1 MAVET
6 LPKNQLPENQL
17 PPAPVSPT
25 EKARLEIGVTPR
37 AVLLSLV
44 LAAWFGYLVPVID
57 LQLKNTKLGAGH
69 LPIGAIAVL
78 LFLLLVVNPL
88 LKLASARLAFT
99 RNEVLV
105 VYISCLFSCLLPGM
119 GSESFYVAHSI
130 GSSYYATPENKW
142 LSFLEPYLKPWF
154 SAAIW
159 ESGSYSESS
168 KAAISDWYLGTG
180 GKNIPWG
187 AWLVPMAAWS
197 SLVLAT
203 YAMLGCLS
211 VMLRA
216 QWGEFEALS
225 FPLLRVPQ
233 ELTADADANER
244 PIVRRFFSNRLMW
257 IGFGAVFFIDFVN
270 GLNVYFPDVPVI
282 SLGFPIGR
290 LFSEAPWN
298 QMAPVAMQVWPIFVA
313 ITFLLTTEMSF
324 SLWAGLWLVQFQYV
338 AAYFLGFP
346 YGNLPPALGHSG
358 DGVARTFT
366 AFQQVGGYLAYAGL
380 LLWTARGHLKHIF
393 RRAVGREPQ
402 AAGEDKEAL
411 SYPLAFW
418 GFALSLAFIIGWSCL
433 AGMRAD
439 VAIALWGLYLVTAIV
454 LSRAVIEGGVMFIN
468 QGWVPMGTLAQLFGA
483 GTAGQWMNAASIVP
497 GTFIQVS
504 FFQDMRAFIMPSFLH
519 SFKLAHDR
527 NIAARRLSVL
537 IAATIMVAMGVGLW
551 AKVRMGY
558 VAGGLTLHAW
568 FSIVAPQYPA
578 QNAQTL
584 LRGIE
589 GGDLNNWFWLGI
601 GALFTTLL
609 VSARAR
615 FAGFPLHPLGY
626 LLALTAP
633 TQRAWFSFFLG
644 WMIKSLVTRF
654 GGHSAYKACIPIA
667 LGVILGE
674 SSAFVFWLGIDGW
687 QGRAGHTFLP

>member
-1 MAVET
+1 MAVE
-6 LPKNQLPENQL
+6 NLPESASS
-17 PPAPVSPT
+17 PETIAPAP
-25 EKARLEIGVTPR
+25 KAKLEIGVTPR
-37 AVLLSLV
+37 AVLLSLG

-57 LQLKNTKLGAGH
+57 LQVRNTKLGAGH

-88 LKLASARLAFT
+88 LKLASARLALT

-105 VYISCLFSCLLPGM
+105 VYISCLFSTLLPGM

-130 GSSYYATPENKW
+130 GSFYYATPENKW

-159 ESGSYSESS
+159 ESGSYSEGS

-180 GKNIPWG
+180 GQNIPWG

-197 SLVLAT
+197 SLVLAS

-216 QWGEFEALS
+216 QWGQYEALS

-233 ELTADADANER
+233 ELVADADAHGR
-244 PIVRRFFSNRLMW
+244 PLVRRFFSNRLMW
-257 IGFGAVFFIDFVN
+257 AGFSGVFLLNFVN
-270 GLNVYFPDVPVI
+270 GLNFYFPDVPVI
-282 SLGFPIGR
+282 PLGFPLGR
-290 LFSEAPWN
+290 LFTEAPWN
-298 QMAPVAMQVWPIFVA
+298 QMAPMAMQVWPIFVA

-366 AFQQVGGYLAYAGL
+366 AFQQVGGYLAYSGL
-380 LLWTARGHLKHIF
+380 LLWTARGHLGHIF
-393 RRAVGREPQ
+393 KRAFGKAKAGETEGRE
-402 AAGEDKEAL
+402 AL
-411 SYPLAFW
+411 PYPLAFW
-418 GFALSLAFIIGWSCL
+418 GFVGSFAFIIGWSCL
-433 AGMRAD
+433 AGMRID
-439 VAIALWGLYLVTAIV
+439 VAIALWILYLVTAIV

-468 QGWVPMGTLAQLFGA
+468 QGWVPLGSLAQLFGA

-497 GTFIQVS
+497 GTFLQVS

-527 NIAARRLSVL
+527 NIAARRLAVL
-537 IAATIMVAMGVGLW
+537 IAATIFVAMGVGLW

-568 FSIVAPQYPA
+568 FSIIAPQYPA

-584 LRGIE
+584 LRGVE
-589 GGDLNNWFWLGI
+589 GGDLNNWFWLGV
-601 GALFTTLL
+601 GGGLTALMVT
-609 VSARAR
+609 ARSR
-615 FAGFPLHPLGY
+615 FAWFPLHPLGY

-644 WMIKSLVTRF
+644 WLLKATITRF
-654 GGHSAYKACIPIA
+654 GGHDAYRQCVPIA

-674 SSAFVFWLGIDGW
+674 SCAFVFWLLIDFW